1 MNETVRLA
9 LAAVA
14 GGLGGAL
21 FARVIQHTWTLL
33 KKTVK
38 FTAKRLHL
46 SNREACILYLCII
59 AGAVLGVVY
68 GQG

>member
-1 MNETVRLA
+1 MNETIRLA

-14 GGLGGAL
+14 GGAGGVV

-38 FTAKRLHL
+38 FTAKKFHL
-46 SNREACILYLCII
+46 SNREACVLYLCII
-59 AGAVLGVVY
+59 TGAVLAVVY